1 METAKTYQTTI
12 EVILWH
18 WSTNKARKHPVKLR
32 LTHARDRRYYP
43 VIHNNKK
50 LFLSQAE
57 WKATQDRTKKLRGD
71 KKAIRDS
78 IDRATNEANN
88 AYTNIT
94 TNNKPFTWLGFEAE
108 YLSQESTKGFLKLF
122 KDHLE
127 ELRREERIG
136 TFKAYN
142 SAFQAFNEFRGGI
155 RKKNGSRDGE
165 KEKSGKDLN
174 PIDITPPLLK
184 QFETFMKRKGVTRN
198 TIAIYMRTLK
208 VIFNIGVTKNPSL
221 AEFYPF
227 AKKPNDKVNYKI
239 KTGAGRKGEALSI
252 EQIQD
257 FMDIETTPDTPE
269 HLAKNLWLFSFHC
282 QGMNMKD
289 IAMLK
294 YSDIKGE
301 SISYVRQKTKDTE
314 LIETPIEIPLTDSIR
329 DIIIE
334 MANPDKG
341 SSAYVFDI
349 LKPRMNPEK
358 RDAVIRQKIKQVNK
372 YLKRMCESNDLPEIT
387 TYWARHSYANLLKE
401 SGESIDMIRELLGH
415 SDVKTTES
423 YLKRFD
429 IGLKRAINTKL
440 QALFNKKSA

>member
-1 METAKTYQTTI
+1 METSKTYQTTI

-18 WSTNKARKHPVKLR
+18 WSANKALKHPVKLR
-32 LTHARDRRYYP
+32 VTHARDRRYYP

-50 LFLSQAE
+50 LFLSKSE
-57 WKATQDRTKKLRGD
+57 WKATQDRAKKLRGD

-78 IDRATNEANN
+78 IDRATIEADN
-88 AYTNIT
+88 AYTNVT

-127 ELRREERIG
+127 ELRKEERIG
-136 TFKAYN
+136 TYKAYN
-142 SAFQAFNEFRGGI
+142 NAFQAFNEFRGGI
-155 RKKNGSRDGE
+155 RKKNGSRGE
-165 KEKSGKDLN
+165 TEKPGKDLS
-174 PIDITPPLLK
+174 PIDITPTLLK
-184 QFETFMKRKGVTRN
+184 QFETFMKGKGVTRN

-208 VIFNIGVTKNPSL
+208 VLFNLAVTKNPSL
-221 AEFYPF
+221 GEFYPF
-227 AKKPNDKVNYKI
+227 AKKQNDKGKYKI

-252 EQIQD
+252 DQIQS
-257 FMDIETTPDTPE
+257 FMDVETIDGTLE
-269 HLAKNLWLFSFHC
+269 HMAKNYWLFSFHC

-314 LIETPIEIPLTDSIR
+314 LIETPIEIPLSDSIR
-329 DIIIE
+329 NIIIE
-334 MANPDKG
+334 MGNPDKRP
-341 SSAYVFDI
+341 SAFVFNL

-358 RDAVIRQKIKQVNK
+358 RDSEVRQKIKEVNK
-372 YLKRMCESNDLPEIT
+372 GLKRICEANDLPEIT

-429 IGLKRAINTKL
+429 IGRKRAVNTKL
-440 QALFNKKSA
+440 QALFKKKSG